1 MSMERERL
9 NHLDFS
15 GRLAGRVAI
24 VSGAGS
30 IGPGIGNGRAIAIL
44 MARAGA
50 KVVLADRQKESA
62 RETQR
67 IIDGEGGEA
76 FTVACDVANSEDC
89 HAVAEAAADT
99 YGTIN
104 ILVNNV
110 GVASTQGTAV
120 DVSLEDWDLGL
131 RINVTSMMLM
141 TKYSAPYM
149 KQSGGGSIVNIAS
162 IAGLFGGFPDL
173 LYPTS
178 KGAVINLT
186 RAMAANH
193 GPDGIRVN
201 CIAPGMV
208 YTPHVAQLHRGMT
221 PELRET
227 RRLRSP
233 LRVEGTPWD
242 VAMAALFL
250 AGEEARWVTGVILPV
265 DGGVT
270 AVMPDVPVPK
280 PEA

>member
-1 MSMERERL
+1 MVSHLNFSRRL
-9 NHLDFS
+9 E
-15 GRLAGRVAI
+15 GRVAI

-50 KVVLADRQKESA
+50 KVVLADRQEQSA
-62 RETQR
+62 QETKA
-67 IIDGEGGEA
+67 IIRDEGGEA
-76 FTVACDVANSEDC
+76 IAVACDVANPDEC
-89 HAVAEAAADT
+89 RVVAGAAVDN

-104 ILVNNV
+104 VLVNNV
-110 GVASTQGTAV
+110 GVANTRGTAV
-120 DVSLEDWDLGL
+120 DVSLQDWDLGL
-131 RINVTSMMLM
+131 RVNVTSMMLM
-141 TKYSAPYM
+141 TKHAAPYM
-149 KQSGGGSIVNIAS
+149 QESGGGSIINIAS
-162 IAGLFGGFPDL
+162 IAGMFGGFPDL

-186 RAMAANH
+186 RAMAAHH
-193 GPDGIRVN
+193 GPDAIRVN

-208 YTPHVAQLHRGMT
+208 YTPHVAELHAGMT
-221 PELRET
+221 PELREA

-233 LRVEGTPWD
+233 LGVEGTPWD

-250 AGEEARWVTGVILPV
+250 ASDEARWITGVILPV

-270 AVMPDVPVPK
+270 AVMPDVPVPR
-280 PEA
+280 PER